1 MAITVALALVLTLV
15 FAVACPVAAS
25 PGWNVTGTWVFN
37 YGEGNSYGS
46 PYDLTLTQTGTALSG
61 SAGYPAGTPP
71 PYQYTFSLTVGSV
84 VGNAISWTA
93 TYASPVNADAVGCT
107 LNVTGII
114 AADGTM
120 SGTWTDNYPSSSGSR
135 SGIWKT
141 TSGQATQIAD
151 NGGAQI
157 TGDIVAPT
165 ISMTAPGAID
175 FTQFTFGV
183 PDQKGPMAGT
193 VVVVPGS
200 ANNVFWTVKA
210 TDASYGNGYMWTGAY
225 GTGGTHLTDPLYILV
240 DGVNW
245 NYANV
250 NAAVTGSN
258 NGGFSFYAKQTAEA
272 NDAAATYSDIVVF
285 SVAITSF
292 N

>member
-1 MAITVALALVLTLV
+1 LKSKIMAITVALALVLTLV
-15 FAVACPVAAS
+15 FAVAGPVAAS
-25 PGWNVTGTWVFN
+25 PGWNVSGTWQINVIYNSVTYPETLSLTQSGSAITGVYIDTIPPGSYFTITTGSISGNHVIIDGVQGGLTVELVGDIANDGSMGGTWSDIVGGSRTGTWQ
-37 YGEGNSYGS
+37 S
-46 PYDLTLTQTGTALSG
+46 
-61 SAGYPAGTPP
+61 
-71 PYQYTFSLTVGSV
+71 
-84 VGNAISWTA
+84 
-93 TYASPVNADAVGCT
+93 
-107 LNVTGII
+107 
-114 AADGTM
+114 
-120 SGTWTDNYPSSSGSR
+120 
-135 SGIWKT
+135 
-141 TSGQATQIAD
+141 TSGHATQIAD

-210 TDASYGNGYMWTGAY
+210 TDVAYGNGYMWTGAY

-285 SVAITSF
+285 SVAITSW

>member
-1 MAITVALALVLTLV
+1 MKKLLVLVTVLALVAALV
-15 FAVACPVAAS
+15 IPMAVSADTP
-25 PGWNVTGTWVFN
+25 
-37 YGEGNSYGS
+37 
-46 PYDLTLTQTGTALSG
+46 LSG
-61 SAGYPAGTPP
+61 
-71 PYQYTFSLTVGSV
+71 F
-84 VGNAISWTA
+84 
-93 TYASPVNADAVGCT
+93 
-107 LNVTGII
+107 VT
-114 AADGTM
+114 
-120 SGTWTDNYPSSSGSR
+120 
-135 SGIWKT
+135 
-141 TSGQATQIAD
+141 
-151 NGGAQI
+151 
-157 TGDIVAPT
+157 APT

-183 PDQKGPMAGT
+183 PDQKGPTAGT

-210 TDASYGNGYMWTGAY
+210 TDVAYGNGYMWTGAY

-285 SVAITSF
+285 SVAITSW